1 MLLDLG
7 DRDFLID
14 FQMYLETVFHLILL
28 LDVITIFLFVFTILL

>member
-14 FQMYLETVFHLILL
+14 FQMYLEAVFHLILMQ
-28 LDVITIFLFVFTILL
+28 DVTTIFPFVFTILI